1 VKPGETPYR
10 TILLAGERE
19 ELETMSLQLIEDA
32 IIMSRRMIEQGRFN
46 RKMLSDQHKND
57 FQLIDYTVVESAWTS
72 IITGTI
78 R

>member
-1 VKPGETPYR
+1 
-10 TILLAGERE
+10 
-19 ELETMSLQLIEDA
+19 
-32 IIMSRRMIEQGRFN
+32 MIEQGRFN